1 MNGKYKIVEQTF
13 NPGLALIGLSGTEV
27 LRPRER
33 EEYLM
38 NK

>member
-1 MNGKYKIVEQTF
+1 MVEQTF
-13 NPGLALIGLSGTEV
+13 TPGLALIGLSGTEV

>member
-1 MNGKYKIVEQTF
+1 MKGKYKIVEQTF
-13 NPGLALIGLSGTEV
+13 TRGLALIGLSGTEV

-38 NK
+38 NE